1 MNQCGICG
9 LSSSENK
16 MCDSCGNYFCEE
28 HSCGL
33 SEEETHHEDYCCEC
47 GDVIFNDDDEE
58 EEE

>member
-33 SEEETHHEDYCCEC
+33 SEEETHYGDYCCEC
-47 GDVIFNDDDEE
+47 GDVIFNEDGN
-58 EEE
+58 